1 MPPPRAP
8 PRHPRQD
15 AITIKTNEPAG
26 TPTGSFKLLGWRR
39 RESNPRPLP
48 CDGSALPTELRPQAE
63 RYSTKPWA
71 SVNRQFGSLPR
82 ERGPSNDEASLQGG
96 DHQLRHQRR
105 PQRGRN
111 NPGGNHRMR
120 DGTGLTAVDTARRK
134 QARRPVPSFP
144 PAPPPP
150 AAACHHLPPPAT
162 TCHHQ
167 KRWQRSSP
175 ASARWNQ
182 ACSTEVWQSTM
193 SSMMPRPRARASL
206 TSSSKSSI
214 VP

>member
-1 MPPPRAP
+1 MLFRS
-8 PRHPRQD
+8 HW
-15 AITIKTNEPAG
+15 
-26 TPTGSFKLLGWRR
+26 WRR

-82 ERGPSNDEASLQGG
+82 ERGPSNDEASLHGG
-96 DHQLRHQRR
+96 DNQLERQLR

-120 DGTGLTAVDTARRK
+120 DGTGLTTVAAARRK
-134 QARRPVPSFP
+134 QAHRRAPPFP

-150 AAACHHLPPPAT
+150 AAACPHLPPPAT
-162 TCHHQ
+162 I
-167 KRWQRSSP
+167 RSAGSAHRRQAP
-175 ASARWNQ
+175 AGTRRA
-182 ACSTEVWQSTM
+182 
-193 SSMMPRPRARASL
+193 PRRYGRAPCRA
-206 TSSSKSSI
+206 
-214 VP
+214 